1 MLGRTWVRPMADATT
16 LTREPLGREDHS
28 MSDGGQG
35 PGLLATAAIHF
46 VAEAIAIWV
55 ATALVPGV
63 HVLGGI
69 GTYLWIAVLFGVVNA
84 VVGTILRILTLPLIL
99 LTLGLM
105 SFAITV
111 AMLALTAA
119 LSSKLDI
126 DGFWSA
132 VGAALIVAIVSAAIE
147 GITRRVVTT

>member
-1 MLGRTWVRPMADATT
+1 
-16 LTREPLGREDHS
+16 
-28 MSDGGQG
+28 MSDGRS
-35 PGLLATAAIHF
+35 PGLLVSMVIHF
-46 VAEAIAIWV
+46 LAEAVAIWV
-55 ATALVPGV
+55 ATLVVPGI
-63 HVLGGI
+63 HVYGGV

-84 VVGTILRILTLPLIL
+84 ILGTVLRLLTIPLIL

-111 AMLALTAA
+111 AMLALTAS

-132 VGAALIVAIVSAAIE
+132 VGAAFIVAVVSAIIE
-147 GITRRVVTT
+147 GVSRRVVA

>member
-1 MLGRTWVRPMADATT
+1 MSTTDTGRRPGFFV
-16 LTREPLGREDHS
+16 LTI
-28 MSDGGQG
+28 
-35 PGLLATAAIHF
+35 IHF

-55 ATALVPGV
+55 ATALISGIHVYGGV
-63 HVLGGI
+63 

-84 VVGTILRILTLPLIL
+84 VLGTVLRLLTLPLIL

-119 LSSKLDI
+119 LSSRLDI

-132 VGAALIVAIVSAAIE
+132 VGAALVVAIVSAVIE
-147 GITRRVVTT
+147 GITRRTLTAA

>member
-1 MLGRTWVRPMADATT
+1 VASKDEDHHMAD
-16 LTREPLGREDHS
+16 EGR
-28 MSDGGQG
+28 G
-35 PGLLATAAIHF
+35 PGLAVSAAIHF

-63 HVLGGI
+63 HVYGGV

-84 VVGTILRILTLPLIL
+84 VVGTILRLLTLPLIL

-111 AMLALTAA
+111 AMLALTAS

-132 VGAALIVAIVSAAIE
+132 VGAAFIVAVVSAIVE
-147 GITRRVVTT
+147 GLTRRAVTR

>member
-1 MLGRTWVRPMADATT
+1 MSNGGR
-16 LTREPLGREDHS
+16 
-28 MSDGGQG
+28 G
-35 PGLLATAAIHF
+35 PGFPASIFIHF
-46 VAEAIAIWV
+46 VAEALAIWV
-55 ATALVPGV
+55 AAAIVPGI
-63 HVLGGI
+63 HVYGGV

-84 VVGTILRILTLPLIL
+84 VVGTILRLLTLPLIL

-105 SFAITV
+105 SFVITV

-132 VGAALIVAIVSAAIE
+132 VGAAIIVAVVSAIIE
-147 GITRRVVTT
+147 GISRRAVTR

>member
-1 MLGRTWVRPMADATT
+1 
-16 LTREPLGREDHS
+16 

-35 PGLLATAAIHF
+35 PGLLASAVIHF

-55 ATALVPGV
+55 ATALVSGI
-63 HVLGGI
+63 HVYGGI
-69 GTYLWIAVLFGVVNA
+69 TTYLWIAVLFGVVNA
-84 VVGTILRILTLPLIL
+84 VLGTVLRLLTLPLIV

-111 AMLALTAA
+111 AMLALTAS
-119 LSSKLDI
+119 LSSRLDI

-132 VGAALIVAIVSAAIE
+132 VGAALIVAVVSAVVD
-147 GITRRVVTT
+147 GISRRALTS

>member
-1 MLGRTWVRPMADATT
+1 
-16 LTREPLGREDHS
+16 
-28 MSDGGQG
+28 MSNGARG
-35 PGLLATAAIHF
+35 PGLLASMLIHF
-46 VAEAIAIWV
+46 VAEAVAIWV
-55 ATALVPGV
+55 ATALVPGI
-63 HVLGGI
+63 HVYGGI

-84 VVGTILRILTLPLIL
+84 VLGTILRLLTLPLIL

-111 AMLALTAA
+111 AMLALTAS

-132 VGAALIVAIVSAAIE
+132 VWAALIVAVVSAIIE
-147 GITRRVVTT
+147 GITRRALTSSPTS

>member
-1 MLGRTWVRPMADATT
+1 MTTADTSSRTR
-16 LTREPLGREDHS
+16 
-28 MSDGGQG
+28 G
-35 PGLLATAAIHF
+35 PGLFASLVIHF

-55 ATALVPGV
+55 ATALVSGI
-63 HVLGGI
+63 HVYGGI
-69 GTYLWIAVLFGVVNA
+69 TTYLWIAVLFGVVNA
-84 VVGTILRILTLPLIL
+84 VLGTVLRLLTLPLIV

-111 AMLALTAA
+111 AMLALTAS

-132 VGAALIVAIVSAAIE
+132 VGAAAIVAIVSAVIE
-147 GITRRVVTT
+147 LFTRRAVSN